1 MRGCGCFLLNFII
14 YALAGVLS
22 GVAGSLGVGGGG
34 ILIVILCAFLGV
46 AQETAQLTNLLF
58 FIPVAIMSV
67 IIYATQGK
75 IKYRAV
81 VFTAIFGILGAG
93 VGYLLLKWL
102 GGVVIGKIFAVL
114 LIFISAREWRREQ

>member
-1 MRGCGCFLLNFII
+1 MLNFII

-34 ILIVILCAFLGV
+34 ILIVILCTFLGV

>member
-1 MRGCGCFLLNFII
+1 MLNFII

-81 VFTAIFGILGAG
+81 IFTAIFGILGAG
-93 VGYLLLKWL
+93 VGYLGLKWL

>member
-14 YALAGVLS
+14 YALSGVLS

-81 VFTAIFGILGAG
+81 IFTAIFGILGAG